1 MFSFTEDNDIP
12 KNGGPYLPPTHIGIG
27 LSKRKIIDV
36 DKLDLTTSEG
46 LKDYIDYKFQSIEEK
61 IDDLRNRID
70 KCVDSDEFD
79 KKVKDLERE
88 ISSAKTMA
96 LING

>member
-1 MFSFTEDNDIP
+1 MFNINEINSNDQ
-12 KNGGPYLPPTHIGIG
+12 NYVPPTHIGIG
-27 LSKRKIIDV
+27 SSRRKIIDV
-36 DKLDLTTSEG
+36 NKLDLTTNEG
-46 LKDYIDYKFQSIEEK
+46 LRDYIDYKFQSIEEK

-70 KCVDSDEFD
+70 ECVDSDEFN